1 LIENIKNL
9 NGIEILIYLL
19 NKNNMPLTDIQRDE
33 LENDLIELE
42 ELIEKETNMEEL
54 KILCQRK
61 VGILTRL

>member
-1 LIENIKNL
+1 
-9 NGIEILIYLL
+9 
-19 NKNNMPLTDIQRDE
+19 MPLTDIQRDE

-61 VGILTRL
+61 VGILTRLWKYKSLFDKDHKCPLIQ